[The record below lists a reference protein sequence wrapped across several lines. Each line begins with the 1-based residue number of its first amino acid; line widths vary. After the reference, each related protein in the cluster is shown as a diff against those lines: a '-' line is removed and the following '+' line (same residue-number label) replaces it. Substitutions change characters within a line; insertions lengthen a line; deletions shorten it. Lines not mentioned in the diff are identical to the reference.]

1 MLQKIIEI
9 RNLCDFAIKAI
20 NSNNKNIEKIAKYKE
35 DIDELKHTIK
45 VLKRENK
52 TLKKDLYTMFE
63 KIQKQKEKITKIK
76 TKKIKTKKI
85 EPKETYEIKK
95 EKKPYR
101 WDKDCVY
108 YEKCRDKDNRLC
120 HYCKENNTYIAK

>member
-20 NSNNKNIEKIAKYKE
+20 NSNTKNIEKIAKYRQT
-35 DIDELKHTIK
+35 IDELNHTIK
-45 VLKRENK
+45 VLNKENK

-63 KIQKQKEKITKIK
+63 KIQKQKEK

-108 YEKCRDKDNRLC
+108 YEKCKAKDNRLC
-120 HYCKENNTYIAK
+120 QYCKEHNTYVAE